1 MKKEQNFRESTDTSN
16 ELYTL
21 LGAVDDFP
29 KYGDVM
35 SMEDFIDCCKC
46 GGFIDYDGF
55 GHPALKDKMNSDIW
69 LTPSKALEGD
79 YDKRYTHVV
88 WFNR

>member
-1 MKKEQNFRESTDTSN
+1 MNKEQKQIEVTDN
-16 ELYTL
+16 GLYTL
-21 LGAVDDFP
+21 LGAVEDFP
-29 KYGDVM
+29 YYGDVM
-35 SMEDFIDCCKC
+35 TMEDFLDYCKC

-55 GHPALKDKMNSDIW
+55 GHPALKDKMNGDIW
-69 LTPSKALEGD
+69 LTPSKALKGD